1 MQVKEVSITYGGK
14 LNLGDYNSAHVETTL
29 SAIAEPGESAE
40 GVASQLMA
48 TAQTLV
54 REQVRSLMAR
64 RTARVDEIFAG
75 LPVEVRGTLN
85 AANQEVNNADN
96 RTD

>member
-14 LNLGDYNSAHVETTL
+14 LNLGDYNSAHVEATL

-40 GVASQLMA
+40 GVASQLMT

-75 LPVEVRGTLN
+75 LPVEVQKSLGN
-85 AANQEVNNADN
+85 GKEAADAN
-96 RTD
+96 